1 VETRAV
7 AGTDAGFVLCGWHD
21 VPMTLA
27 IGDVAPD
34 FTLRDQHG
42 QEITLSSYARGKA
55 ALIVFYPFAFSGVC
69 TGELTGLR
77 DRLGDFETEHSTLI
91 AVSCDPMHAQRA
103 VADRDGI
110 FFPLLSDFW
119 PHGRTAKAY
128 GVFDDLS
135 GAATRSSF
143 IVDKDGRVRWVS
155 HSVTGGARDLDEHA
169 SALAGVV

>member
-1 VETRAV
+1 
-7 AGTDAGFVLCGWHD
+7 
-21 VPMTLA
+21 MTLA

-42 QEITLSSYARGKA
+42 QDVTLSAHARGKA

-77 DRLGDFETEHSTLI
+77 DRLGDFETDHSTLI
-91 AVSCDPMHAQRA
+91 ALSCDPMYAQRA

-119 PHGRTAKAY
+119 PHGVTTKAY
-128 GVFDDLS
+128 GVFDEIA
-135 GAATRSSF
+135 GAPKRSSF
-143 IVDKDGRVRWVS
+143 IVDKEGRVAW
-155 HSVTGGARDLDEHA
+155 SVHNATGEPRDLDEHA
-169 SALAGVV
+169 ARLAALV